1 MKENVFSLQLSVI
14 RKVTTCLILL
24 VTFHLLLV
32 TALAGASLTSVH
44 AQGFNV
50 ASSHEITDKEAVSG
64 DILIYDGANGL
75 VRTNVTYS
83 QKIFGVYTETPSLVI
98 REASA
103 SAKPIIRLGDVDVNV
118 TDYNGEIKKGDYVTT
133 SPVSGKGMKAGQS
146 GYVLGLALADAVYGD
161 QTVTAEGGNYRLGT
175 VNTALRIEYA
185 ELTTARSNIKL
196 LSDLNA
202 AFFRSVQD
210 PEKFTLTIR
219 YIIAG
224 LVALLAFAIGFFY
237 LARSIS
243 KAVEAIG
250 RNPLARTAIITSV
263 GLQVAATLIG
273 GVVTIGIIFIIVRI

>member
-1 MKENVFSLQLSVI
+1 MIEKKIASPLRGIAMTLTF
-14 RKVTTCLILL
+14 VTCY
-24 VTFHLLLV
+24 LLLV
-32 TALAGASLTSVH
+32 TCIH

-50 ASSHEITDKEAVSG
+50 ASTYPVTDTEAVSG
-64 DILIYDGANGL
+64 DILISDGTNGL
-75 VRTNVTYS
+75 VRTNVTYNP
-83 QKIFGVYTETPSLVI
+83 KIFGVLEDTPALVI
-98 REASA
+98 TEATISG
-103 SAKPIIRLGDVDVNV
+103 KPVIRAGDTKVNV
-118 TDYNGEIKKGDYVTT
+118 TDYNDQIKKGDFITT

-146 GYVLGLALADAVYGD
+146 GYVLGIATEDAVYSN
-161 QTVTAEGGNYRLGT
+161 QTTPVEGRNVKIGT

-185 ELTTARSNIKL
+185 ELSTARSNVKL
-196 LSDLNA
+196 FSDLNA

-243 KAVEAIG
+243 KSVEAIG
-250 RNPLARTAIITSV
+250 RNPLARSAIITSV
-263 GLQVAATLIG
+263 ALQVAATLIG

>member
-1 MKENVFSLQLSVI
+1 MKVLFFFFLFLSIPYTLFPISL
-14 RKVTTCLILL
+14 
-24 VTFHLLLV
+24 F
-32 TALAGASLTSVH
+32 

-50 ASSHEITDKEAVSG
+50 ASTYQIDDPDIQNG
-64 DILIYDGANGL
+64 DIIVSDGTL
-75 VRTNVTYS
+75 KRTSVTYS
-83 QKIFGVYTETPSLVI
+83 QKTFGVYTTNPKLVI
-98 REASA
+98 RDATSSA
-103 SAKPIIRLGDVDVNV
+103 LPIIRLGDAIVNV
-118 TDYNGEIKKGDYVTT
+118 TDYNGEIKKGDFITT
-133 SPVSGKGMKAGQS
+133 SPVLGKGMKAGQS
-146 GYVLGLALADAVYGD
+146 GYVLGIAIDDAAYSD
-161 QTVTAEGGNYRLGT
+161 QTVPVEGVNFRLGT

-196 LSDLNA
+196 FSDLNA